1 MAVNPDE
8 VGEKNW
14 NRALPIALGFGNLPY
29 QLMLSKNVK
38 KPVPMVYFV
47 NSMELCWWAA
57 EQGAKNICHA
67 HRVFQYKIQRDFHKH
82 PNQAHNRKRVKGM
95 AGRKNMKY
103 WPQQLNFVIWCAT
116 TGCGISLDISLDTG
130 MQLSSQL
137 RVFPVPCL
145 FYHKKNSLR
154 DGRDSKP
161 ECFAWR
167 PDVEPNKQ

>member
-1 MAVNPDE
+1 M
-8 VGEKNW
+8 
-14 NRALPIALGFGNLPY
+14 RIALGFGNLPY

-47 NSMELCWWAA
+47 NSMESCWWAA

-167 PDVEPNKQ
+167 PDVQPNKQ